1 MVWSQTGL
9 AHHILKHCKVSNYI
23 AIVHG
28 QANSHVD
35 ASGWGWFIP
44 LHDGTTSIGIVQ
56 NQALATSKKQEQG
69 SPSTKE
75 FYLNSLDLI
84 PGIKALC
91 ENGGEGAL
99 VSDIKSASDW
109 SYSAPHYAFPRARI
123 VGDAGCFIDPFF
135 SSGVHLAI
143 LGGFSAAVTI
153 AASIRGDCDEN
164 TAASWHS
171 KKVTESYTR
180 FFLVV
185 SSTLKQIRSQDAP
198 IISDID
204 EEGFQR
210 AFDLFRPGNTPT

>member
-1 MVWSQTGL
+1 M
-9 AHHILKHCKVSNYI
+9 HIDVNSYI
-23 AIVHG
+23 
-28 QANSHVD
+28 D

-44 LHDGTTSIGIVQ
+44 LHNGTTSIGIVQ
-56 NQALATSKKQEQG
+56 NQDQATAKKRELG
-69 SPSTKE
+69 SPSTKD
-75 FYLNSLDLI
+75 FYLSSLDLI
-84 PGIKALC
+84 PGIKKIC
-91 ENGGEGAL
+91 ENGGKGAL
-99 VSDIKSASDW
+99 VSDIKAASDW
-109 SYSAPHYAFPRARI
+109 SYSASHYAFPYARLA
-123 VGDAGCFIDPFF
+123 GDAGCFIDPFF

-153 AASIRGDCDEN
+153 AAAIRGDCDEN

-198 IISDID
+198 VINDID

-210 AFDLFRPGNTPT
+210 AFDLFTPGGNF